1 MAAIDERKSSFK
13 KTIQDDTKREK
24 LADLLRKD
32 GRVTSRQLKEA
43 EDIQKKKG
51 GWIGH
56 VLMKLGYITEDAIV
70 NFVSRNLQIQV
81 ADLTKEEPNPEALKL
96 LDLDTAKNHMV
107 LPMEVNEGALI
118 CAMIDPTNFNAI
130 EEISAKTKLPVR
142 ARITR
147 LVQLADAYK
156 KHYGMTEEQYK
167 AFLPSDEE
175 EKGEEKKDTKPT
187 AAESY
192 DLGEIISSVED
203 ELEIATEAEDEDTGG
218 PAAGDAALI
227 RLVNG
232 ILVKAVQGGVSD
244 IHIEPYEKK
253 YRVRYRK
260 DGSLSEE
267 MILPLQ
273 MRNALVSRIK
283 IMSNLNIA
291 EKRVPQD
298 GRIKIKVPG
307 RAKPVDFRVS
317 ILPTLFGESVV
328 MRILDQTKLQVDLT
342 KLGFSQWAMGVFAKA
357 LEQPQG
363 LVLVTGP
370 TGSGK
375 TNTLYSAVN
384 ALNTEDVK
392 ILTAEDPVEFN
403 FEGINQVLVRNEVGL
418 TFAAALKSFLR
429 QDPEIILIG
438 EIRDMETAEI
448 AVKASITGH
457 LVFSTLHTN
466 DCPSTVARVIDIGIP
481 PYMVAT
487 ALVLVLAQRLLRR
500 ICPFCKE
507 EVSDIPHQALL
518 EAGYTKEELPNAKI
532 YHGAGCPKCNRGY
545 KGRVGCFE
553 LMECTEGVKLA
564 ITARVPEDQLRKIA
578 IKEGMLT
585 LRRDGLNKVLEGM
598 TTLEEVIANTVLQKE
613 ALPAYLLNPDELIF
627 EDGDLI
633 IREGNTDKNFYQ
645 LLQGC
650 LVITKNGRV
659 VGEIS
664 QPGEY
669 FGEMSALLNQPRTA
683 TVRSKGKSVV
693 KVFPGDKLRETID
706 NYPDIAF
713 TIIKSL
719 MLRVMEAD
727 KRLARTEQQQR
738 QGA

>member
-1 MAAIDERKSSFK
+1 MATIDDRKSSFK

-43 EDIQKKKG
+43 EDVQKKKG

-56 VLMKLGYITEDAIV
+56 VLIRLGYITEDAIIT
-70 NFVSRNLQIQV
+70 FVGRNMQIP
-81 ADLTKEEPNPEALKL
+81 ASDLTKENPKEDALKL
-96 LDLDTAKNHMV
+96 IDFETAKTQMAIPLEIENGTLIAGMV
-107 LPMEVNEGALI
+107 
-118 CAMIDPTNFNAI
+118 DPTNFTAI
-130 EEISAKTKLPVR
+130 EELSAKSKLPIKTKIVR
-142 ARITR
+142 YLQ
-147 LVQLADAYK
+147 LVEAYK
-156 KHYGMTEEQYK
+156 KHYGITEEQYK
-167 AFLPSDEE
+167 ALLPVEE
-175 EKGEEKKDTKPT
+175 EIKEEDKK
-187 AAESY
+187 AADSKKRDESY

-203 ELEIATEAEDEDTGG
+203 ELEIATEGADDDVGG
-218 PAAGDAALI
+218 PSAGDAALI

-232 ILVKAVQGGVSD
+232 ILIKAVQGGVSD
-244 IHIEPYEKK
+244 IHIEPYEKR

-260 DGSLSEE
+260 DGSLAEE

-273 MRNALVSRIK
+273 MRNAMVSRIK

-307 RAKPVDFRVS
+307 REKPVDFRVS
-317 ILPTLFGESVV
+317 VLPTLFGESVV

-342 KLGFSQWAMGVFAKA
+342 KLGFSQWAMEKFQLA

-403 FEGINQVLVRNEVGL
+403 FDGINQVLVRNEVGL
-418 TFAAALKSFLR
+418 TFAAALKAFLR
-429 QDPEIILIG
+429 QDPEIILVG

-448 AVKASITGH
+448 AVKAAMTGH

-466 DCPSTVARVIDIGIP
+466 DCPSTVARIIDIGMP
-481 PYMVAT
+481 PYMVAS
-487 ALVLVLAQRLLRR
+487 AVVLILAQRLLRR
-500 ICPFCKE
+500 LCPKCKE
-507 EVSDIPHQALL
+507 QVTDLPHQALL
-518 EAGYTKEELPNAKI
+518 EAGFTKEELPEVKV
-532 YHGAGCPKCNRGY
+532 YRGPGCPACNKGY

-553 LMECTEGVKLA
+553 LMECTEEIKKA
-564 ITARVPEDQLRKIA
+564 ITARVSEDVLRKIA

-585 LRRDGLNKVLEGM
+585 LRRDGLNKIKEGV
-598 TTLEEVIANTVLQKE
+598 TTLDEVIGSTVLQKE
-613 ALPAYLLNPDELIF
+613 ALPAYLLNPDELVF

-650 LVITKNGRV
+650 LIITKTGKV

-664 QPGEY
+664 QPLEY
-669 FGEMSALLNQPRTA
+669 FGEMSSLMNTPRTA

-706 NYPDIAF
+706 NYPEIGF
-713 TIIKSL
+713 NIIKSL
-719 MLRVMEAD
+719 MVRITEAD
-727 KRLARTEQQQR
+727 KRLARLGEKTV
-738 QGA
+738 